1 MNIHLLTVNT
11 EYFLTRGLKSD
22 RYSAKDS
29 WAHKQRMSP
38 RMSPTLSLDAVA
50 LDKMRMM
57 APENPSNTPPTFFAV
72 SGSFSISADR
82 SMAKIGIDVVTMLAL
97 MGEVILSPMVNP
109 HWLSVKPNRPARPSR
124 KTSFTGTCSRFT
136 NSDVIQKR
144 IAAPA
149 TRNVTMSIPVTPW
162 VMASLPNGAI
172 SPQKAQAKNMLK

>member
-1 MNIHLLTVNT
+1 
-11 EYFLTRGLKSD
+11 
-22 RYSAKDS
+22 
-29 WAHKQRMSP
+29 MSP
-38 RMSPTLSLDAVA
+38 RMSPTLSLAAVA
-50 LDKMRMM
+50 LDRIRMM
-57 APENPSNTPPTFFAV
+57 APENPSNTPPTFFV
-72 SGSFSISADR
+72 VNGSFSMSADR
-82 SMAKIGIDVVTMLAL
+82 SMAKIGIEVVTMLAL
-97 MGEVILSPMVNP
+97 MGEVMLSPMVNP
-109 HWLSVKPNRPARPSR
+109 HWLSVSPKSPASPSR